1 METNK
6 QRLDFIRSL
15 PKGENYRWYF
25 PQSISIFDPICLE
38 SAGIVVGFEGFG
50 FEWDGKKLLKMPH
63 RGDVKIGK
71 DVEIGS
77 NTCIDRATLEGE
89 ATVIGDG
96 TKIDNLVQIAH
107 NCKVGKHNL
116 ICAGAVLCG
125 SVVTG
130 DRVFI
135 GANATVLQKLIIGN
149 DVTIGAGAVVTRNIP
164 DGKTVFGNPA
174 KETI

>member
-1 METNK
+1 MGG
-6 QRLDFIRSL
+6 D
-15 PKGENYRWYF
+15 
-25 PQSISIFDPICLE
+25 
-38 SAGIVVGFEGFG
+38 GFG
-50 FEWDGKKLLKMPH
+50 YEWDGEKLLKMPH
-63 RGDVKIGK
+63 HGNVTIGNG
-71 DVEIGS
+71 VEMGY